1 MLIYVIGPVTGR
13 PGLNRPAV
21 EAARRLLESRGYDV
35 EVPHDTI
42 PPRDGLGARHGH
54 ERGAAAVRR
63 RRGQAQRLALLARGA
78 GRGAARAKARQA
90 VQVRGEV
97 AVTARARPG
106 PDAL

>member
-13 PGLNRPAV
+13 PDLNRPAF
-21 EAARRLLESRGYDV
+21 EAARRLLERRGYAV
-35 EVPHDTI
+35 EVPHDT
-42 PPRDGLGARHGH
+42 PRDGLGARHGH

-63 RRGQAQRLALLARGA
+63 RRGQAQRVEGVARGP

-97 AVTARARPG
+97 AVTARARRC